1 MRPLLSFL
9 LGLRIGAVFCEVDR
23 TVPTVGT
30 RRTVVF
36 RGSGSGRGAVPVR

>member
-1 MRPLLSFL
+1 MRPLLFFL
-9 LGLRIGAVFCEVDR
+9 LGLRIGAVFCEVYC

-36 RGSGSGRGAVPVR
+36 RGRDVGGVWCQ